1 MTPPYAQA
9 RSAATLGSRRTSTPM
24 ATKAAEIRRTK
35 AQGPRGLTGSE
46 DFLRRG
52 FGHGGP

>member
-1 MTPPYAQA
+1 
-9 RSAATLGSRRTSTPM
+9 LGSRRTSTPM